1 MSILSVAFNSP
12 SASPWVAGGV
22 PGVIQKGDSL
32 SLWSQKTHLCAKVV
46 PGSHPTGGSYP
57 LVGAGRTEGLT
68 QGLKG
73 MPSSTT
79 CRVVT
84 RDAGGLFWYSS
95 GPVGY
100 QGQVWLWASLTSQQ
114 PLVLGSHHCLF
125 TQGHRGWRL
134 TLSLLMGQL
143 FDELQSYFFSDINVH
158 YRVKAEENRSLDRGP
173 WLSPWPP
180 EAESWVKS

>member
-1 MSILSVAFNSP
+1 MGGRWCAGCHSERWLSVFMISEDPLMCQSCAWQSSNRRQLSP
-12 SASPWVAGGV
+12 GG
-22 PGVIQKGDSL
+22 G
-32 SLWSQKTHLCAKVV
+32 
-46 PGSHPTGGSYP
+46 
-57 LVGAGRTEGLT
+57 GRTEGLT

-134 TLSLLMGQL
+134 TLPLLMGQL